1 MDVQRRRARLLASC
15 VLIVLVSVP
24 LILRIVPPNGIYGF
38 RTSLTMSSAA
48 IWYPAN
54 AFAGWALLLA
64 AVAAGVL
71 LTFLPVGHAV
81 VVAVGQLPGAHPGRG
96 DGFFRVPE
104 ALWLRGIRPP
114 AC

>member
-15 VLIVLVSVP
+15 VLIVIVSVP

-71 LTFLPVGHAV
+71 LAFLPSATRWWLLWISFLGPI
-81 VVAVGQLPGAHPGRG
+81 LGAAMASFVYLKRFG
-96 DGFFRVPE
+96 
-104 ALWLRGIRPP
+104 
-114 AC
+114 